1 MIVSGKKGTK
11 KIKVNSVVSKEEVV
25 SVLKTIYDPE
35 IPIDIYNLGLIYGI
49 DIEGRKV
56 KIRMTFTVPTCP
68 MVNFI
73 VEEVKEKV
81 GQISGVE
88 EVEVELVWD
97 PPWSP
102 EMISEEY
109 RKKLLG

>member
-1 MIVSGKKGTK
+1 M
-11 KIKVNSVVSKEEVV
+11 VSKEEII

-49 DIEGRKV
+49 EIRGNKV

-68 MVNFI
+68 MVNYL
-73 VEEVKEKV
+73 VQEVKEKV
-81 GQISGVE
+81 SEIPGVE
-88 EVEVELVWD
+88 DVEVKLVWN

>member
-1 MIVSGKKGTK
+1 M
-11 KIKVNSVVSKEEVV
+11 VSKKEVIE
-25 SVLKTIYDPE
+25 VLKQIYDPE

-49 DIEGRKV
+49 DVEGKRV

-68 MVNFI
+68 MVNYI
-73 VEEVKEKV
+73 VEEVRKKV
-81 GQISGVE
+81 SEIPGVE
-88 EVEVELVWD
+88 EVDVELVWD

-102 EMISEEY
+102 DMISEEY